1 MYDGCETV
9 QLLRHRELA
18 QFEEEQEEDDED
30 WEEDDYFNSSE
41 VSSLSAHSWI
51 PLEEQTFYKNYY
63 KAYQRMAARELR
75 TREEKE
81 KEKQQKEAENAH
93 EVDPAIDT
101 CVDSSIKVE
110 LGAFPS
116 ETAADV
122 VVAFEHPASEQLG
135 DTLDVQRP
143 LDDNIVLHDTSP
155 PENND
160 QEEAGKHMG
169 GETGACSNVVVEVAP
184 PTESEIIA
192 PAAQKQPLRRQLVVG
207 MSDSNDES
215 TRRKA
220 LECGTVDICTPRLL
234 LNIIS
239 HYFSLVRRYGR
250 LYFQTILV
258 GEVPTGHDF
267 AACPSL
273 PAAIAFPREGSGGAF
288 FHLQNYC

>member
-1 MYDGCETV
+1 MVHTASSGEMALSLSSTNQYDVILIDVNMPVQLRTLFFIFSWPILRSRHFSSQVYDGCETV

-18 QFEEEQEEDDED
+18 QFEEEQEEEDDED

-63 KAYQRMAARELR
+63 KAYQRMAARELK

-116 ETAADV
+116 ETATDV

-169 GETGACSNVVVEVAP
+169 GETGACSNVVMEVAP

-234 LNIIS
+234 
-239 HYFSLVRRYGR
+239 
-250 LYFQTILV
+250 
-258 GEVPTGHDF
+258 
-267 AACPSL
+267 
-273 PAAIAFPREGSGGAF
+273 
-288 FHLQNYC
+288 